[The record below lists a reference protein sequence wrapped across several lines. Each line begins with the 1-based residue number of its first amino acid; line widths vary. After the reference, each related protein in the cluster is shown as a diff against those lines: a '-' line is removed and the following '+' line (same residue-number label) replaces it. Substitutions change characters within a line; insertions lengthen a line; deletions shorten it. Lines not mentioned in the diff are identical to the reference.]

1 MDLDAQ
7 ERERRGSGLLPCCPL
22 FPCSVVGCSRAR
34 PPAALARAPSLY
46 RPSLALSAVC
56 LSFCHSLAPSSGL
69 QFDTP
74 FRAEERIEG
83 GRRSTT
89 TRSLHSPP
97 LPPLAL
103 LRFSPVRHVR
113 HVGALRSRPFS
124 VFQRPS
130 RSSSLS
136 LSILTESLLPS
147 FVGCHWEAPRGHAA
161 SARRPRSVLGRRRL
175 LHHQTRQQ
183 LTTTE
188 SERAESP
195 SCAGAFPKR
204 NTKENERRE
213 GLFSF
218 SWV

>member
-1 MDLDAQ
+1 MD
-7 ERERRGSGLLPCCPL
+7 CCRVAL
-22 FPCSVVGCSRAR
+22 CSLARSSVVLALVH
-34 PPAALARAPSLY
+34 PPPSLARAPSLY

-136 LSILTESLLPS
+136 ILSESLLPS
-147 FVGCHWEAPRGHAA
+147 LAA
-161 SARRPRSVLGRRRL
+161 IGKRPAAMRPRRGVLAPSSAGERRRF
-175 LHHQTRQQ
+175 TFASPPDK
-183 LTTTE
+183 TTADDDRVGE
-188 SERAESP
+188 SREP
-195 SCAGAFPKR
+195 IV
-204 NTKENERRE
+204 RRRVPE
-213 GLFSF
+213 A
-218 SWV
+218 